1 MQTQYIGAPWLMQP
15 AVPFLQVASGI
26 DTLTLTGNH
35 YKAGA
40 TLIMGADSVTHLT
53 QSGNVGDL

>member
-1 MQTQYIGAPWLMQP
+1 MRQGEDHGRSVRLHDPTNRDDP
-15 AVPFLQVASGI
+15 GI

-53 QSGNVGDL
+53 ESGNVGDL

>member
-1 MQTQYIGAPWLMQP
+1 
-15 AVPFLQVASGI
+15 VPFPQVSGPAYI
-26 DTLTLTGNH
+26 TATGDTLTLTGNH